1 MSSPNLPDGAFL
13 TSINGRRCTAI
24 PKQGR
29 QEQTTREAPTTTA
42 QQPTPTPPV
51 RETPTPANP
60 PPQQQNPP
68 QDDTPA
74 RASSSPQ
81 PDPPQRDPPQA
92 EPPRQT
98 QADPPPPQESR
109 EPTSTS
115 STTTA
120 SPSPV
125 ITPSAPP
132 QPIRTVITPPPASQ
146 IQNPLVPPTPQRPPP
161 LAEDGRGPILV
172 PSLTPPSPIRPP
184 PLADEQPRP
193 GLPSLSTSSP
203 APGRETGAQSST
215 TASDTT
221 ETSVLVP
228 SPPAAPVL
236 VPSPPAAPVLTP
248 PTSPIAPVF
257 PSTSDTQPS
266 AVESSRTDQ
275 ETAPT
280 QANPGNVDGPQ
291 SEIEAPLGGASSTDD
306 TTSLITSAPV
316 PIGGGSRAGE
326 DAVTTTGRE
335 SPLITSPLP
344 GSSADGGSSGMSAAI
359 IAGAVVG
366 GVAFLTICALLFW
379 FWRKN
384 KKKRRSTLLTPL
396 STQPPSMRKER
407 PYIFDQ
413 ESVGPTPRSTKFK
426 AALGYSL
433 MRLRGQVGGV
443 FSFGHRRSSS
453 AVLSK
458 EQSQL
463 AYLDLSGH
471 SRHGSNASSRGAP
484 PAVVVTSQDR
494 ARDWWDRLKMDAL
507 FNWRTRND
515 GPMDPDP
522 FASVR
527 EKQSETANNN
537 VGQPDFLTLL
547 GMDEREVER
556 EAQRRRA
563 SRKHGSTASMDHF
576 LSGLGLNVDKN
587 PDPFSDRHALP
598 AEPTRAAPTNPFA
611 DSNAMAAPGFAAN
624 AGQNYIEAMRR
635 SRGTSMGGLTTRPP
649 SMQVA
654 RSSRYD
660 SVYRES
666 GGSVD
671 SFAARRN
678 KWRSDPFD
686 LERPDLLSSQ
696 GSSVGGRVS
705 GAPSRPSAAH
715 MRSES
720 VQSKYSS
727 GVGSNEWSE
736 PGPDVGPSG
745 RWDTDSP
752 TSGYRPGEQRR
763 RLSGGSQQTQGSVGK
778 AL

>member
-42 QQPTPTPPV
+42 QQPTPTPPA

-193 GLPSLSTSSP
+193 GLPSLSPSSP

-236 VPSPPAAPVLTP
+236 TP
-248 PTSPIAPVF
+248 PTSPLAPVF

-291 SEIEAPLGGASSTDD
+291 SDVEAPLGGASSTDD
-306 TTSLITSAPV
+306 AASLITSAPV
-316 PIGGGSRAGE
+316 PIGGGGSRAGE

-335 SPLITSPLP
+335 SPLLTSPLP

-463 AYLDLSGH
+463 AYSDLSGH

-484 PAVVVTSQDR
+484 AAVVVTSQDR

-507 FNWRTRND
+507 FNWRTRNN

-527 EKQSETANNN
+527 EKQSETVNNN

-587 PDPFSDRHALP
+587 PDPFSDSHALP
-598 AEPTRAAPTNPFA
+598 AEPTRAAPTNPFD
-611 DSNAMAAPGFAAN
+611 DSNAVAAPGFAAN
-624 AGQNYIEAMRR
+624 AGQNYIEALRR

-649 SMQVA
+649 STQVA

-671 SFAARRN
+671 SFTARRN

-696 GSSVGGRVS
+696 GSSVVGGRVS
-705 GAPSRPSAAH
+705 GALRRPSAAH

-720 VQSKYSS
+720 MQSKYSS
-727 GVGSNEWSE
+727 GVGSTGWSE
-736 PGPDVGPSG
+736 PGPDVGPTGPSG

-778 AL
+778 AM